1 MHYALIAI
9 MALILLRCAFSLLFS
24 GSKDEVW
31 GTLVDKKGT
40 SYDLTHWENLIG
52 RSSGADVRLKSK
64 TASPVH
70 AALVRD
76 NEGNWTVS
84 DLGSREGTI
93 LRGKIITKRQ
103 RINSGDTLTI
113 GGTELKFTRSTKKM
127 EENLEATREDA
138 SKSTGAWQCMMLL
151 SAFIC
156 ILALELLQNLEAA
169 LKVNILFAFVSVLIL
184 AWGTFIMTVSAR
196 RRGFE
201 LETIA
206 FLLTSVGFA
215 VCLSSDAK
223 NIFKLGICLAIGV
236 VLYFAMC
243 WFLRDQKRVNLLR
256 VPIAV
261 LGLVLLGI
269 NLASASTLLGAKN
282 WLNIGGVSFQ
292 PSEIVKIAFVFAGSV
307 GLERIFSKGNVVL
320 FMAFSAVCIGCL
332 AFMRDFGTALIF
344 FTVYLVIAFMRSG
357 SFATVF
363 MSALGALLAA
373 VIAITARPY
382 IADRF
387 AVWGH
392 AWEDAAN
399 LGYQQTRTMTAVASG
414 GLFGLGGGKGW
425 FKSIFAADTDMVFG
439 VVGEEY
445 GFIIA
450 ALCVLFI
457 AFLGFTAVKSVKNSR
472 SSFYAIA
479 ACAAASFYLA
489 GLILNVF
496 GSVDILPFT
505 GVTFPF
511 VSKGGT
517 SLIASWGMLSFL
529 KAADTRPMASFA
541 VLPPGTRA
549 KKKRKPKKEAPD
561 EEA

>member
-1 MHYALIAI
+1 MHFALIAI
-9 MALILLRCAFSLLFS
+9 MALILIRCAFSLLFS

-40 SYDLTHWENLIG
+40 SFELTHWENLIG
-52 RSSGADVRLKSK
+52 RSSGADVRINNKSV
-64 TASPVH
+64 SPVH

-76 NEGNWTVS
+76 NEGAWTVS
-84 DLGSREGTI
+84 DLGSRDGTL
-93 LRGKIITKRQ
+93 LRGKSIKKRQ
-103 RINSGDTLTI
+103 RINTGDTLSV
-113 GGTELKFTRSTKKM
+113 GGAELTFTRTTKKM
-127 EENLEATREDA
+127 EENLEIARED
-138 SKSTGAWQCMMLL
+138 SSRGTGAWLGMVLL
-151 SAFIC
+151 TAFVC
-156 ILALELLQNLEAA
+156 LLAFELLQNLDKA
-169 LKVNILFAFVSVLIL
+169 LAVNVLFAFGSVLAL
-184 AWGTFIMTVSAR
+184 AWATFILTLSAR

-201 LETIA
+201 LEIIA
-206 FLLTSVGFA
+206 FTLTGVGFA
-215 VCLSSDAK
+215 VCLSSDPE
-223 NIFKLGICLAIGV
+223 NIYKLGICLAIGV
-236 VLYFAMC
+236 SLYFSMC

-256 VPIAV
+256 VPIAA
-261 LGLVLLGI
+261 LGLALLGV
-269 NLASASTLLGAKN
+269 NLVSASPLLGAKN
-282 WLNIGGVSFQ
+282 WLSIGGVSFQ

-307 GLERIFSKGNVVL
+307 GLERIFSKRNVVL
-320 FMAFSAVCIGCL
+320 FMVFSAICVGSL

-363 MSALGALLAA
+363 LSALGALLAA

-387 AVWGH
+387 AIWGH

-425 FKSIFAADTDMVFG
+425 FDSIFAADTDMVFG
-439 VVGEEY
+439 VVSEEY

-450 ALCVLFI
+450 AMCVFCI
-457 AFLGFTAVKSVKNSR
+457 VFFAFAAVRGVKNAR
-472 SSFYAIA
+472 GSFYAIA
-479 ACAAASFYLA
+479 ACAAASFYLTA
-489 GLILNVF
+489 LALNVF
-496 GSVDILPFT
+496 GSLDMLPFT

-517 SLIASWGMLSFL
+517 SLIASWGMLSFI

-549 KKKRKPKKEAPD
+549 KRKKKPKKEEAD